1 MEGMKR
7 TMERCRGGLVAVVL
21 SMHAASVPMAAAM
34 PAAAGPTVEVALTVG
49 GANYTAKGPGE
60 CIHSDASTIY
70 EAPATQWGVRHD
82 SAGHD
87 LSFSM
92 WRLRSGGPDMLTLT
106 IVVGGKTH
114 RVNTTKVG
122 DKSAGLRGS
131 GRTVFEK
138 SGAGGVFTIDAIAD
152 TGAKIS
158 GRVTCS
164 GFAKPEDNG

>member
-1 MEGMKR
+1 MAA
-7 TMERCRGGLVAVVL
+7 L
-21 SMHAASVPMAAAM
+21 AASTP
-34 PAAAGPTVEVALTVG
+34 AAGPTVDVALQVG
-49 GANYTAKGPGE
+49 GAAYSVKGAGE
-60 CIHSDASTIY
+60 CIYSDASTIY

-82 SAGHD
+82 AADRD
-87 LSFSM
+87 LSFAM
-92 WRLRSGGPDMLTLT
+92 WRLRKGGPDMLTLT
-106 IVVGGKTH
+106 IVLGGKTH

-131 GRTVFEK
+131 GTAAFEK

-164 GFAKPEDNG
+164 GFARPEDNG